1 MGWGK
6 RIQGVE
12 EIHWQDDKSF
22 SSETEA
28 DLPEEE
34 ECQGQEIKD
43 RLWAKLLL
51 WSSSYYYVWAE
62 NVCRGNGCYV
72 EKKTRKTSRNTFG
85 WTH

>member
-6 RIQGVE
+6 CIQGVE

-34 ECQGQEIKD
+34 ECQGQEIKG
-43 RLWAKLLL
+43 RLWTKLLL
-51 WSSSYYYVWAE
+51 
-62 NVCRGNGCYV
+62 
-72 EKKTRKTSRNTFG
+72 
-85 WTH
+85 

>member
-43 RLWAKLLL
+43 RLWAKLFTVIIIILL
-51 WSSSYYYVWAE
+51 RVGRE
-62 NVCRGNGCYV
+62 CL
-72 EKKTRKTSRNTFG
+72 
-85 WTH
+85 